1 MKDIKKLPHSLCPH
15 CMYYYLSAVLGC
27 SARLHC
33 VCSRFD
39 CTLLFIYIQ
48 LAVICSFC
56 LVDFYSG
63 SSCPRYQQRVAV
75 PPGAWRSDPYRS
87 GGRHQ
92 RSRTFAS
99 GTFLERVDYFSCISP
114 PPASGQ
120 LRQFMI
126 GRKENERKKNHYE
139 KRTEKRHGGG
149 KERMRRKKTKW
160 VNNDY
165 FLLNKS

>member
-1 MKDIKKLPHSLCPH
+1 MPHSPCPL
-15 CMYYYLSAVLGC
+15 YYYLSAVLGC

-48 LAVICSFC
+48 LAVICSSC

-87 GGRHQ
+87 GGRHE
-92 RSRTFAS
+92 RPRTFAS

-126 GRKENERKKNHYE
+126 GRKKNEK
-139 KRTEKRHGGG
+139 
-149 KERMRRKKTKW
+149 KKTTMKKGRR
-160 VNNDY
+160 NATGEGR
-165 FLLNKS
+165 KE